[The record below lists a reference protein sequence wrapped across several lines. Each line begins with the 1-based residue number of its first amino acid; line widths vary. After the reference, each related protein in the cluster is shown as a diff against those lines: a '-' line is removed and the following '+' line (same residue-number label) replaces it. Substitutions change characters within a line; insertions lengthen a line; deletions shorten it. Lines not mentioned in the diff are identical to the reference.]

1 MQGIDPHLNT
11 HTHTHTLNRWTYV
24 CVGCGCWSVW
34 PKTVFTAVWI
44 IHKRRQFRCCVSV
57 VCRGEQLSR
66 QRSTRLFRLSHRIP
80 HPTAAALLMSAPSS
94 FYSPFKLKEIRRN
107 SLAQWTKIWINF
119 QLWSRK
125 CSKGRIWNFHKWKD
139 NTGWKPMIFFPFTWN
154 IAKTSITSR
163 KHRSVAFLL
172 LRGPCSTASSADR

>member
-1 MQGIDPHLNT
+1 MRNLNYTLVINYSAEFPIISCWWSVNLIRWNISRRGVNLPHETFFQCYNDAGHWSASE

-119 QLWSRK
+119 QL
-125 CSKGRIWNFHKWKD
+125 
-139 NTGWKPMIFFPFTWN
+139 
-154 IAKTSITSR
+154 
-163 KHRSVAFLL
+163 
-172 LRGPCSTASSADR
+172 